1 MAGLEEESPGRQALL
16 PWAMRSCQGTG
27 RGGGQWA
34 SLSAQQQ
41 QQEEEEVE
49 EGGWSA
55 AAAFGQ
61 PVSTRSTEDGLV
73 EVTC

>member
-1 MAGLEEESPGRQALL
+1 MAGLEEEFPGRQALL

-41 QQEEEEVE
+41 QQQQQEE
-49 EGGWSA
+49 EGGPQQLPSVSQCPHA
-55 AAAFGQ
+55 AQRMA
-61 PVSTRSTEDGLV
+61 SWR
-73 EVTC
+73 

>member
-1 MAGLEEESPGRQALL
+1 MAGLEEESPGSQALL
-16 PWAMRSCQGTG
+16 LWAMQSCQGMG

-41 QQEEEEVE
+41 QQQQE
-49 EGGWSA
+49 EGRWSA